1 MNIEPTEHTEDTED
15 TEDTKGGGG
24 IEFHLS
30 DWTFIN
36 GGAAVKTAI
45 VGDRTWVK
53 LYGGVGFRLK

>member
-1 MNIEPTEHTEDTED
+1 MNIEPTEDTED
-15 TEDTKGGGG
+15 TEGGGG

-36 GGAAVKTAI
+36 GGAALKTAI